1 MEFLTIEIEDLPG
14 VGPATVNRLREAGH
28 ETIESIAVATV
39 KELAAAASI
48 GETTAEKIIEA
59 ARGKLQVGFKSGTQ
73 MLEERRNIG
82 RITTGCINL
91 DNLLEGGI
99 ETKSICE
106 FFGEYRTGKTQ
117 LAHQLCVTVS
127 SPPEEGGLGGTAC
140 YIDTEGTFRPERII
154 HISERFGVD
163 AKVVLDNMS
172 VARAYNSDHQM
183 LLAEQAEKLVKDN
196 NMKLVIVDSLTSH
209 FRAEYVGRGTLS
221 ERQQKLNKHIHQLL
235 ALAEI
240 HNVAL
245 VVTNQVMSRP
255 DILFGDPL
263 APIGGHI
270 VGHAATT
277 RIYLR
282 KSKGDRRIAR
292 IVDSPLLAE
301 GEAVFAIRQTGIE
314 DP

>member
-1 MEFLTIEIEDLPG
+1 MSFELEDLPG
-14 VGPATVNRLREAGH
+14 VGPATINRLREAGL
-28 ETIESIAVATV
+28 ETVEAIAVTSV
-39 KELAAAASI
+39 KELAAAVSI
-48 GETTAEKIIEA
+48 GENTAEKIIES
-59 ARGKLQVGFKSGTQ
+59 ARGKLQVGFKSGTE

-82 RITTGCINL
+82 RITTGCSNL
-91 DNLLEGGI
+91 DNLLAGGI

-106 FFGEYRTGKTQ
+106 FFGEFRTGKTQ
-117 LAHQLCVTVS
+117 LAHQLCVTVHL
-127 SPPEEGGLGGTAC
+127 SPKDGGLEGSAC
-140 YIDTEGTFRPERII
+140 YIDTEGTFRPERIV
-154 HISERFGVD
+154 HMCEHFGVD
-163 AKVVLDNMS
+163 SKVILDNMS

-183 LLAEQAEKLVKDN
+183 LLAEQSEKLVKGN
-196 NMKLVIVDSLTSH
+196 IKLLIVDSLTSH

-221 ERQQKLNKHIHQLL
+221 ERQQKLNKHIHKLL

-240 HNVAL
+240 HNIAV

-270 VGHAATT
+270 VAHAATT
-277 RIYLR
+277 RLYLR

-292 IVDSPLLAE
+292 VVDSPLLAE
-301 GEAVFAIRQTGIE
+301 GETVFSIRQAGIE

>member
-1 MEFLTIEIEDLPG
+1 MTSELDDLLG
-14 VGPATVNRLREAGH
+14 VGPTTINRLRDAGL
-28 ETIESIAVATV
+28 ETIESIAVTSM
-39 KELAAAASI
+39 KDLAATAGI
-48 GETTAEKIIEA
+48 GENTAAKIIEA

-73 MLEERRNIG
+73 MLEERMNIG
-82 RITTGCINL
+82 HITTGCSNL
-91 DNLLEGGI
+91 DNLLGGGI
-99 ETKSICE
+99 ETKALNE

-117 LAHQLCVTVS
+117 LAHQLCVTVHLS
-127 SPPEEGGLGGTAC
+127 KDKGGLEGNAC
-140 YIDTEGTFRPERII
+140 YIDTEGTFRPERIK
-154 HISERFGVD
+154 HVADRFGVD
-163 AKVVLDNMS
+163 AKDVLDNMS

-183 LLAEQAEKLVKDN
+183 LLAEQCQQLIKEKN
-196 NMKLVIVDSLTSH
+196 IKLCIVDSLTSH

-235 ALAEI
+235 ALAEV
-240 HNVAL
+240 HNIAL
-245 VVTNQVMSRP
+245 VVSNQVMSKP
-255 DILFGDPL
+255 DLLFGDPT

-270 VGHAATT
+270 VAHACTT
-277 RIYLR
+277 RVYLR

>member
-1 MEFLTIEIEDLPG
+1 MTSELDDMPG
-14 VGPATVNRLREAGH
+14 VGPATINRLRDAGLK
-28 ETIESIAVATV
+28 TIEAIAVTSI
-39 KELAAAASI
+39 KDLAATAGI
-48 GETTAEKIIEA
+48 GENTAAKIIEV

-73 MLEERRNIG
+73 MLEERLNIG
-82 RITTGCINL
+82 RITTGCANL

-99 ETKSICE
+99 ETKALSE

-117 LAHQLCVTVS
+117 IAHQLCVAVQL
-127 SPPEEGGLGGTAC
+127 PKERGGLEGTAC
-140 YIDTEGTFRPERII
+140 YIDTEGTFRPERIT
-154 HISERFGVD
+154 HIAERFEVN
-163 AKVVLDNMS
+163 AKEVLDNLS

-183 LLAEQAEKLVKDN
+183 LLAEQCQQLVKEKN
-196 NMKLVIVDSLTSH
+196 IKLCIVDSLTSH
-209 FRAEYVGRGTLS
+209 FRAEYVGRGMLG

-235 ALAEI
+235 ALAEV
-240 HNVAL
+240 HNIAL
-245 VVTNQVMSRP
+245 VVSNQVMAKP
-255 DILFGDPL
+255 DLLFGDPT

-270 VGHAATT
+270 VAHACTT

-292 IVDSPLLAE
+292 VVDSPLLAE